1 MNMTVLQTDRLV
13 LRHWHAADRLPFAE
27 MNADPRVMDFM
38 PATLSR
44 PESDVL
50 LDRIEK
56 HIDTHGFGLF
66 AAELRR
72 DRSFIGFIGL
82 AIPSFQ
88 TSFTPCVEVGWRLSP
103 IHWGKGLA
111 TEGARKVIRY
121 AFEGLGLEAVVSFT
135 VPANAR
141 SRRVMEKLGMTHD
154 PADDFD
160 HPNLPQGHPLRRHVL
175 YRLRASRGMANKI
188 A

>member
-1 MNMTVLQTDRLV
+1 M
-13 LRHWHAADRLPFAE
+13 E
-27 MNADPRVMDFM
+27 FM

-56 HIDTHGFGLF
+56 HIDTHGFGLL

-88 TSFTPCVEVGWRLSP
+88 TSFTPCVEVGGDYRPS
-103 IHWGKGLA
+103 IGVRDSQRKGH
-111 TEGARKVIRY
+111 AR
-121 AFEGLGLEAVVSFT
+121 
-135 VPANAR
+135 
-141 SRRVMEKLGMTHD
+141 
-154 PADDFD
+154 
-160 HPNLPQGHPLRRHVL
+160 
-175 YRLRASRGMANKI
+175 
-188 A
+188 

>member
-27 MNADPRVMDFM
+27 MNTDPRVMEFM

-56 HIDTHGFGLF
+56 HIDTHGVGLF

-88 TSFTPCVEVGWRLSP
+88 TSFTPCVEVGGDYRPS
-103 IHWGKGLA
+103 IGVRDSQRKGH
-111 TEGARKVIRY
+111 AR
-121 AFEGLGLEAVVSFT
+121 
-135 VPANAR
+135 
-141 SRRVMEKLGMTHD
+141 
-154 PADDFD
+154 
-160 HPNLPQGHPLRRHVL
+160 
-175 YRLRASRGMANKI
+175 
-188 A
+188 